1 MLTCFIAL
9 YPALHALNCF
19 SPLYLAYARRI
30 PLSSFMPDSPFF
42 PPSLLR
48 ARLSVFA
55 LLILLCPVMPNFPAF
70 TNLCSTCPYFLSLCP
85 TYSHFSHP
93 PLWKLG
99 FSHSR
104 LSKLRFPIPGLPQP
118 SFLHFVFPQYA
129 FVATA
134 FIKIRF
140 HSSTFS
146 NTCFSSSAVMK
157 TFLVGFTYTYDLG
170 ITPVRSQAGGYL
182 TSKNI
187 L

>member
-1 MLTCFIAL
+1 
-9 YPALHALNCF
+9 
-19 SPLYLAYARRI
+19 
-30 PLSSFMPDSPFF
+30 
-42 PPSLLR
+42 
-48 ARLSVFA
+48 
-55 LLILLCPVMPNFPAF
+55 
-70 TNLCSTCPYFLSLCP
+70 
-85 TYSHFSHP
+85 
-93 PLWKLG
+93 
-99 FSHSR
+99 